1 MTTQSSRTP
10 VSILVLTLNESA
22 NIGACLQSV
31 AGFDDVTVLDSV
43 STDGTQDLA
52 RTLGAN
58 VVERRFD
65 NWAAHQNWAMEHVP
79 FRHPWVFY
87 LDADERMTPELQ
99 AEIAAIAA
107 DRTRPEVAY
116 YCGRRNWFM
125 GTWIRHAMPPG
136 MIMRFFRPGRV
147 RFERLVNPVP
157 VIDGPHGYLRN
168 LFEHHNF
175 SKGLSEWIAKH
186 NTYSQF
192 EAMEGMKLLAGAP
205 PSLGRLLGRDAFDR
219 RKALKELSFRM
230 PLRPLAKFLWMYLL
244 KRGFLDGRAGFT
256 YCRLQA
262 MYEYMIVVKM
272 VELRRAKRGLPT

>member
-1 MTTQSSRTP
+1 MS
-10 VSILVLTLNESA
+10 VSILILTLNEAA
-22 NIGACLQSV
+22 NVKACLDSV
-31 AGFDDVTVLDSV
+31 RAFDDVTVLDSG
-43 STDGTQDLA
+43 SADGTQSLA
-52 RTLGAN
+52 REVGAT
-58 VVERRFD
+58 VVERPFD
-65 NWAAHQNWAMEHVP
+65 NWAAHQNWAMANVP

-87 LDADERMTPELQ
+87 LDADERMTPEL
-99 AEIAAIAA
+99 AHEIRTIAAESSRA
-107 DRTRPEVAY
+107 EVAF

-136 MIMRFFRPGRV
+136 MIMRFFRPERV

-175 SKGLSEWIAKH
+175 SKGLSEWIDKH
-186 NTYSQF
+186 NKYSQF
-192 EAMEGMKLLAGAP
+192 EAIEGVKLLAGAR
-205 PSLGRLLGRDAFDR
+205 PSLGRLLGRDPFDR

-230 PLRPLAKFLWMYLL
+230 PCRPLAKFLWMYLL

-272 VELRRAKRGLPT
+272 AELDRHAKGKPT